1 MVSRLSILFS
11 GGMLWEEYLDMPVIG
26 VKHPLLGAQ
35 LLWILD
41 YPPIKRGKHN
51 WLVVWNLAFMTFH
64 ILGTIIPTDF
74 HIFQR
79 GWYTTNQIKS
89 KCTARPK
96 ELHWAMDFPAL
107 AQLKAAIGERLL
119 RLGRVVIWMFQEW
132 GCSPPQVLATFG
144 HLFKCSLHPESDL
157 NSFWTDNY
165 ILYIPWRIHVWLC

>member
-79 GWYTTNQIKS
+79 GWYTTNQIKIPNRNGGVFTG
-89 KCTARPK
+89 KYTTAPRGDACEVCKPP
-96 ELHWAMDFPAL
+96 WS
-107 AQLKAAIGERLL
+107 AAG
-119 RLGRVVIWMFQEW
+119 LGRGRWLDETMGKPW
-132 GCSPPQVLATFG
+132 GFPIRMIPSGYDIHSSPWSSHGPNRNRWFT
-144 HLFKCSLHPESDL
+144 
-157 NSFWTDNY
+157 Y
-165 ILYIPWRIHVWLC
+165 